1 MNHKIGPRRAL
12 LALLGSGIGLTGVL
26 RLAVAQQPLAQ
37 GLRRFRGDVRINDKP
52 AESGTPVRPGDTITT
67 GRGGLAIYV
76 VGQDAYLMRENS
88 RAELTGPELLVSVLR
103 LFTGKLLAVFG
114 PGQDRRVVT
123 TTATMGIRGTG
134 AYWEAEERRTY
145 FCLCYGTAEVGVTGS
160 SQSETYSTAHHES
173 PKYIYGD
180 GRQDAV
186 VSAPVINHT
195 DSELI
200 MLEGL
205 VGRRP
210 PPNFM
215 QSPFR
220 Y

>member
-1 MNHKIGPRRAL
+1 MNPKIGPRRAL
-12 LALLGSGIGLTGVL
+12 LALLGTGIGLSGVL
-26 RLAVAQQPLAQ
+26 RLAVAQQPLTQ
-37 GLRRFRGDVRINDKP
+37 GLQRYRGDVRINDKP
-52 AESGTPVRPGDTITT
+52 AESGAPVRPGDTMTT
-67 GRGGLAIYV
+67 GKGGLAIYV

-88 RAELTGPELLVSVLR
+88 RAELTGSELLVTVLR
-103 LFTGKLLAVFG
+103 LFTGKLLGVFG
-114 PGQDRRVVT
+114 PGQDRRIVT

-134 AYWEAEERRTY
+134 AYWEAEELRTY

-160 SQSETYSTAHHES
+160 SESEIYSTAHHES

-180 GRQDAV
+180 GRKNAT

-200 MLEGL
+200 MLEAL

-215 QSPFR
+215 ESPFR